1 MYGPER
7 RRGLMAI
14 NHQTRQSQNVNFM
27 VLGSLC
33 KGVFELHASTGSE
46 GALVNWAINFR
57 KGCDDAGGGGQRG
70 Q

>member
-1 MYGPER
+1 MKITLRYPPER

-14 NHQTRQSQNVNFM
+14 NHQARQSQNVNVM

-46 GALVNWAINFR
+46 GALLNVY
-57 KGCDDAGGGGQRG
+57 
-70 Q
+70 